1 MDDIDRVHPMTQ
13 IVGVSILQV
22 LILAF
27 MGASMSLINYFF
39 S

>member
-1 MDDIDRVHPMTQ
+1 MDDIEKVHPMRQ
-13 IVGVSILQV
+13 IVAVSIIQV

-27 MGASMSLINYFF
+27 MGVSMSLINYFF